1 MSIASDSLY
10 VLKLIAVPANSVIQ
24 EQLPG
29 TFGSQPDG
37 ATWLDNLF
45 GAGAHSAPTHRL
57 FSLSLER
64 FDDKR
69 TASTLGIGTTDDR
82 FCPPPC
88 SPKYVPIVAESN
100 LGKTGFLHWRMLLD
114 GIYTTTWSDAKGG
127 SGPSHRNIT
136 LGRSEADDVKQPL
149 VLLDSGGVGILF
161 NNRTVV
167 DDIYQSFN
175 IKAGKDGKYRFPCTQ
190 QIAVTFNIGGNDFPV
205 HPLDMSWPDP
215 DDPTQVSC
223 FGSIQY
229 ANLNGKAD
237 VVLGSSFMRN
247 VYSVFRYPDQSKAG
261 SSWRPSVGM
270 VSLMDQ
276 ATGSKDFYAV
286 RNDHKALSA
295 ISQGRWDGERGDP
308 GAGATPAQQHRVVST
323 AVIAACSVIGFFV
336 LAAAAFCAWWFCMRR
351 RVGASGRIDYR
362 LADPAPREH
371 DRSDSTLRSSKHR
384 NTLRQKSMVDGFS
397 DADVESWKS
406 MTEGGSIQ
414 LNSLRE
420 VREEDDRPYALTRG
434 ADSLSNHTRGSSLHQ
449 SLLMVH
455 DSPNV
460 PYSDFAPGENSAQQ
474 QQRPSYGERRKSSH
488 SAINVPVTSPDASL
502 RLIDLPNADS
512 PYPRMSHMSSGS
524 YSMTGAYPMVGRPPN
539 ARRTSEYDYFG
550 LMGDSP
556 TQETFPRERR
566 ASAPRTSPRLQ

>member
-1 MSIASDSLY
+1 MADIS
-10 VLKLIAVPANSVIQ
+10 VPANSIIQ

-57 FSLSLER
+57 FSLALER

-69 TASTLGIGTTDDR
+69 TASSFGIGTTDAR
-82 FCPPPC
+82 FCPEPC
-88 SPKYVPIVAESN
+88 RPDYVPIVAETS
-100 LGKTGFLHWRMLLD
+100 LGRTGFLHWRVLLD
-114 GIYTTTWSDAKGG
+114 GIYTTTWADAKGG
-127 SGPSHRNIT
+127 TGPNHRNIS
-136 LGRSEADDVKQPL
+136 LGASAVDDVKQPL

-161 NNRTVV
+161 NDRSVV
-167 DDIYQSFN
+167 DSIYHSFN
-175 IKAGKDGKYRFPCTQ
+175 IKAGKDGMYRFPCTQ
-190 QIAVTFNIGGNDFPV
+190 QISVTFNIGGNDYPV

-223 FGSIQY
+223 FGAIQW
-229 ANLNGKAD
+229 ANLNEKAD

-247 VYSVFRYPDQSKAG
+247 VYSVFRYPDQSKSG

-270 VSLMDQ
+270 VSLMNQ
-276 ATGSKDFYAV
+276 STGSVDFYAV

-295 ISQGRWDGERGDP
+295 ISEGRWDGERGVPD
-308 GAGATPAQQHRVVST
+308 AGATPAQQHRVVST

-351 RVGASGRIDYR
+351 RMGAAGRVDYS
-362 LADPAPREH
+362 LADPAPREP
-371 DRSDSTLRSSKHR
+371 DRSDTTLRSSKHR

-397 DADVESWKS
+397 DADVESWKT

-414 LNSLRE
+414 LSSLRE
-420 VREEDDRPYALTRG
+420 VREDDDRAHALTRG
-434 ADSLSNHTRGSSLHQ
+434 ADSLSSHTRGSSLHQ
-449 SLLMVH
+449 SLLMLH
-455 DSPNV
+455 DSPTA
-460 PYSDFAPGENSAQQ
+460 PYSDFAPNE
-474 QQRPSYGERRKSSH
+474 RPTYGERRKSSH
-488 SAINVPVTSPDASL
+488 SAANIAAAAAAAAPASASTSAAVASPENSL

-512 PYPRMSHMSSGS
+512 PYPRMSHLSSGS
-524 YSMTGAYPMVGRPPN
+524 FSMTGAYPMVGRPPTT
-539 ARRTSEYDYFG
+539 RRTSEYDYFG

-556 TQETFPRERR
+556 TQDVFPKERR
-566 ASAPRTSPRLQ
+566 TSAPRTSPRLT